1 MTRSKMFWMLAL
13 LAALMALGCAD
24 DGAPTRTLEVDAA
37 GGALTLGAA
46 SVVVPAEAL
55 AEPTTLTLARLSQ
68 TSVTSLGSGEEFTGQ
83 PFELAPTATAFAM
96 PVTITLPYSGGEE
109 DLFVFAAS
117 STDAPWSII
126 AGATF
131 ADGVATFSYATG
143 GVFVVVR
150 ALATDLPALS
160 ETPAFA
166 VVSSDYSSTAIAML
180 DSEGDAL
187 DAEWFTSA
195 DALAGL
201 VAALGG
207 DVALPTTPEAA
218 HVVVLDRF
226 RVDVITRV
234 GIPGGEL
241 VGQLRTHGTSA
252 VAGFSSNPQDYLAL
266 ASDRAWV
273 TRFGQNPDAAA
284 DASEAGTDLV
294 EIDPATMARTGAR
307 VDLSS
312 FNTTSGETAVLARP
326 SRMLRLGDY
335 VAVGLGLLSADFSAS
350 ADGVVVLVDPAD
362 ASLTSLTLTGLR
374 NCGTIVPVPEDDT
387 RALVACTGHSG
398 TFDAAEVRASA
409 GVVVVR
415 LNGAALE
422 EEARWEAGA
431 DTSAAVAV
439 NGIAAISADEFV
451 AAEYGDFIAPTDD
464 GVYRVVIST
473 GVQTQLATAD
483 GQYQVGTMAFDAAS
497 GLLLVPDASEGLRRF
512 TLTESSATEGT
523 AVLLT
528 MARGLPPRHAALV
541 AR

>member
-1 MTRSKMFWMLAL
+1 MTRSKMIWMLAP

-24 DGAPTRTLEVDAA
+24 DGPSTRTLAVDAA
-37 GGALTLGAA
+37 GGTLVLGNA
-46 SVVVPAEAL
+46 SVVVPTEAL
-55 AEPTTLTLARLSQ
+55 AESTTLTLTRLAQ
-68 TSVTSLGSGEEFTGQ
+68 TDVTALGSGEEFTGQ
-83 PFELAPTATAFAM
+83 PFELAPTTTVFAM
-96 PVTITLPYSGGEE
+96 PVAITLPYSGGDE

-117 STDAPWSII
+117 GTDAPWAIV

-131 ADGVATFSYATG
+131 ADGVASFSHGSG

-150 ALATDLPALS
+150 ALATDLPALGA
-160 ETPAFA
+160 TPAFA

-180 DSEGDAL
+180 DGEGDAL

-207 DVALPTTPEAA
+207 DVSLPTTPEAG

-234 GIPGGEL
+234 AIPGGEL
-241 VGQLRTHGTSA
+241 VGQLRTHSTAG

-266 ASDRAWV
+266 GSDRAWIS
-273 TRFGQNPDAAA
+273 RFGQNPDAAVE
-284 DASEAGTDLV
+284 ASEAGTDLI
-294 EIDPATMARTGAR
+294 EIDPTTMARTGAR

-312 FNTTSGETAVLARP
+312 FSTLVGETDVLARP

-362 ASLTSLTLTGLR
+362 ASLTSVTLTGLR
-374 NCGTIVPVPEDDT
+374 NCGTMVPVPEDDT

-409 GVVVVR
+409 GVVVVH
-415 LNGAALE
+415 LNGDALE
-422 EEARWEAGA
+422 EEARWEASTDAG
-431 DTSAAVAV
+431 AAVAV
-439 NGIAAISADEFV
+439 NGITAISADEFV
-451 AAEYGDFIAPTDD
+451 AAEYGDFIAPTNDA
-464 GVYRVVIST
+464 VYRVVIST
-473 GVQTQLATAD
+473 GVQTQVATAE

-512 TLTESSATEGT
+512 TLTETTATEGT
-523 AVLLT
+523 AVALT
-528 MARGLPPRHAALV
+528 MARGLPPRHATLV

>member
-1 MTRSKMFWMLAL
+1 MTRSKMIWMLAL

-37 GGALTLGAA
+37 GGTLTLGAA

-68 TSVTSLGSGEEFTGQ
+68 TSVTALGSGQEFSGQ

-96 PVTITLPYSGGEE
+96 PLTITLPYSGGEE

-131 ADGVATFSYATG
+131 ADGVATFRYGTG

-218 HVVVLDRF
+218 HLVVLDRF

-266 ASDRAWV
+266 ASDRAWI

-284 DASEAGTDLV
+284 DASEAGTDV
-294 EIDPATMARTGAR
+294 IEIDPTTMARTGAH

-312 FNTTSGETAVLARP
+312 FGTTSGETEVLARP

-350 ADGVVVLVDPAD
+350 ADGVVVLVDPTD

-374 NCGTIVPVPEDDT
+374 NCGTVVPVPEDDT
-387 RALVACTGHSG
+387 RALVACSGHSG

-523 AVLLT
+523 AVPLT